1 MPPQLTLNR
10 EQSRRID
17 VLAVQQYGMTGLV
30 LMENAGRGAAEIIRK
45 LMVDRSQ
52 SAGPVVIC
60 CGKGNNGGDGFVIAR
75 HLDNRGI
82 PVRILLFCDPT
93 KLTGDAAANYEI
105 ARRAGLP
112 IEPLFENID
121 NTTVAARLS
130 DAACVVDALLG
141 TGATGEPRAPY
152 DVAIAAINTQPAPV
166 VAVDLPSGLDCDT
179 GSPAKHCVR
188 AQHTITFVAAKPGLL
203 VAAAKPYVGKLH
215 VVDIGV
221 PRKLLGDVVA
231 ESIGLKR

>member
-1 MPPQLTLNR
+1 MPSQLPLNR

-17 VLAVQQYGMTGLV
+17 VLAVEHYGMTGLV
-30 LMENAGRGAAEIIRK
+30 LMENAGRGAAEIILK
-45 LMVDRSQ
+45 LMVDRLP
-52 SAGPVVIC
+52 SARPVVIC

-75 HLDNRGI
+75 HLDNRGV

-112 IEPLFENID
+112 IEPLFENVDTATI
-121 NTTVAARLS
+121 AARLA

-141 TGATGEPRAPY
+141 TGAMGEPRIPY
-152 DVAIAAINTQPAPV
+152 DVAIAAINAQPAPV
-166 VAVDLPSGLDCDT
+166 IAVDLPSGLDCDT

-188 AQHTITFVAAKPGLL
+188 AKHTITFVAAKSGFL
-203 VAAAKPYVGKLH
+203 VAAAKPYVGEVH
-215 VVDIGV
+215 AVDIGV
-221 PRKLLGDVVA
+221 PRKLLDDLTVVT
-231 ESIGLKR
+231 